1 MGVGRLI
8 AAGIV
13 IIAWALAVALCPYY
27 FPEYDAFVW
36 RVGGLAVLGA
46 LILIFYEHPNQL
58 FK

>member
-1 MGVGRLI
+1 MGVGKII

-13 IIAWALAVALCPYY
+13 VIAWALTVALAPCY
-27 FPEYDAFVW
+27 FPDYEDFVW

-46 LILIFYEHPNQL
+46 LLLISYEHPNQI